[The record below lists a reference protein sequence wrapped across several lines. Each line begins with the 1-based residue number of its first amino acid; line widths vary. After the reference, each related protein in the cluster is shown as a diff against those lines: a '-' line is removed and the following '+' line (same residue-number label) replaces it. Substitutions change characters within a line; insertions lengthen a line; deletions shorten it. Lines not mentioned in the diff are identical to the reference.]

1 MTLAKRIIPINEPNE
16 PLKNALKAE
25 GKTFILDTE
34 HAIRSAF
41 DKDIESGMALLF
53 DYYYAPLC
61 SHAVRFVMSK
71 AAAEDI
77 VSDIFYEFHV
87 NQRHTKITTSFRAF
101 LFTVVRNRSF
111 DYIKTEMKRM
121 VSIEEAPTFFVDND
135 QLPDAI
141 TQFDELYQ
149 DFQNAINAMPL
160 KRRQIYLMHRFDGKK
175 QHQIAD
181 ELDVSTRTVEAH
193 IYQAIRQIREVLKD
207 KWLMLMLL
215 SADFW
220 L

>member
-1 MTLAKRIIPINEPNE
+1 MAQAKRITPINEPNE
-16 PLKNALKAE
+16 HLKNALQTE
-25 GKTFILDTE
+25 GKTFILDAE
-34 HAIRSAF
+34 QAIRSAF

-53 DYYYAPLC
+53 DYYYPALC

-87 NQRHTKITTSFRAF
+87 HERHKKITTSFRAF

-111 DYIKTEMKRM
+111 DYIKTEMKRLVPM
-121 VSIEEAPTFFVDND
+121 EDAPVFFVEND

-149 DFQNAINAMPL
+149 DFQDAINAMPL

-175 QHQIAD
+175 QNQIAE
-181 ELDVSTRTVEAH
+181 ELDVSIRTVEAH
-193 IYQAIRQIREVLKD
+193 VYQAIRQIRESLKD
-207 KWLMLMLL
+207 KWLILMLS

>member
-1 MTLAKRIIPINEPNE
+1 MAQAKRIVPHDEPNQT
-16 PLKNALKAE
+16 LRNALNTE
-25 GKTFILDTE
+25 DKTFILDTE
-34 HAIRSAF
+34 QAIRSAF
-41 DKDIESGMALLF
+41 DRDIESGMALLF

-87 NQRHTKITTSFRAF
+87 NQRHTTITTSFRAF
-101 LFTVVRNRSF
+101 LFTVVRNRAF
-111 DYIKTEMKRM
+111 DYIKTEIKRT
-121 VSIEEAPTFFVDND
+121 VSIEEAPVFFVNTDE
-135 QLPDAI
+135 LPDAI

-175 QHQIAD
+175 QYQIAE
-181 ELDVSTRTVEAH
+181 ELDVSTRTIEAH
-193 IYQAIRQIREVLKD
+193 IYQAIRQIRESLKD
-207 KWLMLMLL
+207 KWLILMLL
-215 SADFW
+215 NPELWF
-220 L
+220 